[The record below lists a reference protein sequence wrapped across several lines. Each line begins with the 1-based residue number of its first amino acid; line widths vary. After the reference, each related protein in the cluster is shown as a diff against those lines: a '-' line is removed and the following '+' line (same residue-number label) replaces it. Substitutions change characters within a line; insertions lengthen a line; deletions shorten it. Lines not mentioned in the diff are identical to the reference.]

1 MANEPETPQT
11 KTTRANLIS
20 FVNVTNLA
28 LSDIHRQVQ
37 LKTVTDYSVLNS
49 NLRVLYGEAEKS
61 LSSLLQA
68 FQHGLNRKV
77 VRKLQQVGLY
87 WDVLKSKLEILFDCI
102 RDGSLQSVLTAF
114 NSILGSLATVF
125 GAADF
130 IKEFKEMLEVAL
142 ERLGP
147 QTDPITLKLTL
158 PDLE

>member
-1 MANEPETPQT
+1 
-11 KTTRANLIS
+11 
-20 FVNVTNLA
+20 
-28 LSDIHRQVQ
+28 
-37 LKTVTDYSVLNS
+37 
-49 NLRVLYGEAEKS
+49 
-61 LSSLLQA
+61 
-68 FQHGLNRKV
+68 
-77 VRKLQQVGLY
+77 
-87 WDVLKSKLEILFDCI
+87 VLKSKLEILFDCI